1 MRKNLWLIIGMML
14 SSGALAEDLTNAP
27 AASPIQAAAPAE
39 AAAPVITAAAT
50 NTAPAKPNSAAS
62 KTKKKSVAPR
72 RAVARPVLRTVP
84 LVPGPATVV
93 ASNVNIRGKATLKGE
108 VLSRLTKGDQVTVVE
123 EILLKQSAVDEP
135 SAWAKIL
142 LPPSIPV
149 YVNATFINQA
159 NGTVTA
165 RRLNMRGGPGEN
177 YSVLGRLERGDTVK
191 TTATKDG
198 WLQIEPPTNAFAFM
212 AAQYLKQEAPAVVAA
227 VDTTPATPP
236 DTTPVTAATVAD
248 SPDIAAASTDI
259 SVPPSTPTNAIP
271 EVAATD
277 SGSVSNAAAVSE
289 PEEEEPAPPRIV
301 QREGVVRG
309 TVSIQAPTRFELW
322 SPESGR
328 TINYL
333 YTASR
338 ELDLSRYKG
347 LRIIVTGEESLDERW
362 RSTPIITIQ
371 TIIVLAD

>member
-14 SSGALAEDLTNAP
+14 SSGVLAEDLTNAP

-39 AAAPVITAAAT
+39 ATAPVITAAAT

-62 KTKKKSVAPR
+62 KTKKKSVVPR

-227 VDTTPATPP
+227 ADTTPATPP

>member
-14 SSGALAEDLTNAP
+14 SSGVLAEDLTNAP

-39 AAAPVITAAAT
+39 ATAPVITAAAT

-227 VDTTPATPP
+227 ADTTPATPP

-259 SVPPSTPTNAIP
+259 SVPPSTATNAIP